1 MEEHGHGQ
9 QLLRLRAWPRCS
21 PLGVTLTLV
30 FAALSTTAAVDPS
43 WPACAVLGM
52 AALLQVVRAVQECAA
67 SMAAIRRT
75 LGQSG
80 IESV

>member
-1 MEEHGHGQ
+1 MG
-9 QLLRLRAWPRCS
+9 A
-21 PLGVTLTLV
+21 TLSLV
-30 FAALSTTAAVDPS
+30 FAALSVGAAIDPS
-43 WPACAVLGM
+43 WPASAVLGM
-52 AALLQVVRAVQECAA
+52 TALLLALRTVQECAA